1 MHFTINSALSSLA
14 SALERSQVLRYQC
27 PSHVRAYQ
35 ASVESSTAEVHP
47 LLLEHTG
54 LDPCAARWTSHDQK
68 KLMAQHTDTH
78 RKESS
83 WHTLDNHRNM
93 RAAAG
98 PFCLRDWR

>member
-68 KLMAQHTDTH
+68 KIMAQHTQTH
-78 RKESS
+78 TERKDHGTHWTTIE
-83 WHTLDNHRNM
+83 TCEQPPL
-93 RAAAG
+93 
-98 PFCLRDWR
+98 